1 MKKKRKMN
9 LGQIVITIV
18 MTVYAA
24 LCLLPMLLIVVVS
37 FSSDES
43 IKKNGFSFFPEEW
56 SLKAWKFVLG
66 YGKQLLVSYGVT
78 IFITVVG
85 TLLSVAVMS
94 MFAYCLSRKS
104 FELRKTL
111 SVFMLI
117 TMLFS
122 GGQLSSYLINTSVY
136 GLKDT
141 LAVLILPGIGAMNI
155 IILRTYIQ
163 GNVHD
168 SLIESAKLDG
178 AGEFTIF
185 TKIVLPIMKP
195 AIASVS
201 FMQAVTY
208 WNDWNKAYL
217 YIESA
222 NKTPL
227 QLLLIRIE
235 KNIQYILTEQNL
247 LSAEEYASI
256 IKDLPTDS
264 GRMAILLTAIG
275 PIMIAYP
282 FFQKYFVKGLTVG
295 SVKG

>member
-1 MKKKRKMN
+1 
-9 LGQIVITIV
+9 
-18 MTVYAA
+18 
-24 LCLLPMLLIVVVS
+24 
-37 FSSDES
+37 
-43 IKKNGFSFFPEEW
+43 
-56 SLKAWKFVLG
+56 
-66 YGKQLLVSYGVT
+66 
-78 IFITVVG
+78 
-85 TLLSVAVMS
+85 
-94 MFAYCLSRKS
+94 
-104 FELRKTL
+104 
-111 SVFMLI
+111 
-117 TMLFS
+117 
-122 GGQLSSYLINTSVY
+122 
-136 GLKDT
+136 
-141 LAVLILPGIGAMNI
+141 
-155 IILRTYIQ
+155 
-163 GNVHD
+163 
-168 SLIESAKLDG
+168 LIESAKLDG

-247 LSAEEYASI
+247 LSAEEYASM